1 MRSIVLAFAAAAATV
16 LLAGAAGAQPAPGQ
30 GGGPSPEM
38 RALFQAM
45 REACQ
50 TDATRLCP
58 GKGGREMMMC
68 LRENA
73 DKLGAPCK
81 DAMSKLPQP
90 PARPAG

>member
-1 MRSIVLAFAAAAATV
+1 MRSNLLALAAAAAA
-16 LLAGAAGAQPAPGQ
+16 LALAGAAGAQPAPGQ

-38 RALFQAM
+38 RALFMAM

-50 TDATRLCP
+50 SDATRLCP

-68 LRENA
+68 LRENT

-81 DAMSKLPQP
+81 DAMSKLPP
-90 PARPAG
+90 PPPRPAG